1 MIANIKKTL
10 KIKRSNYLVFLFLF
24 LFLLEIPGL
33 VYISSLPRYPE
44 INYSINIIPVFSK
57 NDNVLILAPHPDD
70 EAIANAGIIQEAL
83 KAGSAVKVV
92 VFTNGDFNSTSLPFI
107 EKTKNPA
114 GAPQE
119 FLKLGEVR
127 RSESISAMQ
136 TLGLKKDNLIFLGYP
151 DFGTLEIFLKYW
163 DTENPYQSL
172 ATKETKVPY
181 PDSYSY
187 GADYKGESVLKDLES
202 IISGYKPTKIFIPN
216 SFDSHKDHRAMY
228 LFAQVALWDLK
239 DIIQGYQVFTYL
251 THVKNWPLK
260 FNGLSSPND
269 ETKPPE
275 QLTSNEVSWYE
286 LKLTDEE
293 EKKKYDSI
301 QNYQSQLAYVPS
313 FYLSFIHRNELFCD
327 FSKIVLNSTKAGE
340 INWKRI
346 DIFERADKKIV
357 KIENLKDFYYAT
369 DQENFYTKF
378 KLTREIDKDFEL
390 LIYQIGYRSDREFS
404 KMPKIAINISMDGC
418 KIFNQVEQ
426 VSINDFYIKTDNENY
441 FIKMP
446 LKDLG
451 NPQFLLSCVESR
463 LSGETYENTAWR
475 IIELD

>member
-251 THVKNWPLK
+251 THVKNWP
-260 FNGLSSPND
+260 
-269 ETKPPE
+269 
-275 QLTSNEVSWYE
+275 V
-286 LKLTDEE
+286 
-293 EKKKYDSI
+293 I
-301 QNYQSQLAYVPS
+301 
-313 FYLSFIHRNELFCD
+313 
-327 FSKIVLNSTKAGE
+327 SK
-340 INWKRI
+340 R
-346 DIFERADKKIV
+346 
-357 KIENLKDFYYAT
+357 
-369 DQENFYTKF
+369 
-378 KLTREIDKDFEL
+378 
-390 LIYQIGYRSDREFS
+390 
-404 KMPKIAINISMDGC
+404 
-418 KIFNQVEQ
+418 
-426 VSINDFYIKTDNENY
+426 
-441 FIKMP
+441 
-446 LKDLG
+446 
-451 NPQFLLSCVESR
+451 
-463 LSGETYENTAWR
+463 
-475 IIELD
+475 

>member
-1 MIANIKKTL
+1 
-10 KIKRSNYLVFLFLF
+10 
-24 LFLLEIPGL
+24 
-33 VYISSLPRYPE
+33 
-44 INYSINIIPVFSK
+44 
-57 NDNVLILAPHPDD
+57 
-70 EAIANAGIIQEAL
+70 
-83 KAGSAVKVV
+83 
-92 VFTNGDFNSTSLPFI
+92 
-107 EKTKNPA
+107 
-114 GAPQE
+114 
-119 FLKLGEVR
+119 
-127 RSESISAMQ
+127 
-136 TLGLKKDNLIFLGYP
+136 
-151 DFGTLEIFLKYW
+151 
-163 DTENPYQSL
+163 
-172 ATKETKVPY
+172 
-181 PDSYSY
+181 
-187 GADYKGESVLKDLES
+187 
-202 IISGYKPTKIFIPN
+202 
-216 SFDSHKDHRAMY
+216 
-228 LFAQVALWDLK
+228 VALWDLK

-340 INWKRI
+340 ISWKRI